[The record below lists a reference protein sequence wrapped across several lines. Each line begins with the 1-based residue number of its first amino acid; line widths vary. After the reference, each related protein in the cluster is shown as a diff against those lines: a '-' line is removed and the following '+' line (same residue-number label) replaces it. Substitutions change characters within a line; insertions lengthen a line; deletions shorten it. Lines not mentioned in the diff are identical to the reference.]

1 MTLSTCSSVALRAM
15 LAASLILPTTAMA
28 QDNPGWHG
36 TAYEGMAT
44 LFYGTPQSDHAEL
57 SFSCE
62 AGSGT
67 ATFVFA
73 FAPIRAVDGVEVV
86 VTLEAGDISLPIQT
100 TGILL
105 EMDDQFLL
113 EGQVPLDAQLTDL
126 LGSEGVLS
134 VFVEDGSAEYSLDG
148 AMEAATDLLETCGQD
163 ADTAAIEICEFD
175 AWVQGSGPSARVIR
189 EGPSADAAAIA
200 DMPGPYEGYNDIAY
214 PTVSIT
220 GSKDGWFR
228 IDEVTTDRYADRDLI
243 VAFTG
248 EGWVPG
254 KALALWVESPVL
266 LEAPAGDAAIAINF
280 SDGSHNLLTVD
291 RLYACHGNWVEVGGT
306 YGDGRVRGWSRD
318 ICESQITT
326 CP

>member
-15 LAASLILPTTAMA
+15 LAASLMLPAGAMA

-36 TAYEGMAT
+36 TAYEGIAT
-44 LFYGTPQSDHAEL
+44 LFYGVPESDHAEL

-73 FAPIRAVDGVEVV
+73 FAPILAVDGVEVL
-86 VTLEAGDISLPIQT
+86 VTLEAGDVSLPIQT
-100 TGILL
+100 TGMLL

-134 VFVEDGSAEYSLDG
+134 VFVEDGSAEYALDG
-148 AMEAATDLLETCGQD
+148 ALDAASDLFETCGQG
-163 ADTAAIEICEFD
+163 AGTAAIDICKFD
-175 AWVQGSGPSARVIR
+175 AWAHGSSPNTRVIR
-189 EGPSADAAAIA
+189 DGPSADAAVIA
-200 DMPGPYEGYNDIAY
+200 DMPGPYEGYNDLSY

-220 GSKDGWFR
+220 GSSNGWFR

-248 EGWVPG
+248 EGWVQG
-254 KALALWVESPVL
+254 KALALWVESELYASPSY
-266 LEAPAGDAAIAINF
+266 DAAVTSEFDAGIDSF
-280 SDGSHNLLTVD
+280 LTVD
-291 RLYACHGNWVEVGGT
+291 RLYACRGNWVEVGGT
-306 YGDGRVRGWSRD
+306 FGSARVRGWSSD